1 MRKVVRVLM
10 ATICVAFASWAFVA
24 CGENKPEPKTALDVP
39 VIASKVYNGETQTA
53 SVPENAGYTVTTN
66 AGGTDVGEYP
76 VVLTLTDPDKYEWN
90 NPDEDDAT
98 RVTLRFG
105 ITVAANEITTIS
117 VGEKVVYGT
126 ALDPT
131 ATAKFGVPVFTYST
145 EENGTYSTKAPT
157 VAGSYYLKATV
168 AATENY
174 DGATRTLAFTIEKA
188 ESRVTTK
195 PSAKELFANGAPQ
208 QLVTAGIA
216 DGGTVVYAT
225 VDGEETEPSASL
237 ADAGKWSREIPS
249 ATAAGKYT
257 VYYSVKGDENHTDST
272 IGKVVAEIKKNDNA
286 ISDLT
291 VADVTYNGAP
301 PAPDASVAHGTIEY
315 SYSLAADG
323 NFVAWSAIEKRAG
336 IYYVKATVAEDDTH
350 KGATATASF
359 TMNKAANAIS
369 AVTVENIHCNETP
382 SPSATATDGVPIYK
396 YATERD
402 GAYGDI
408 TEFKA
413 ETGTYYV
420 KAYVAATDNY
430 LAVESDPVSFTVT
443 HNHVWTVGETEDVK
457 QCVCGD
463 VSETFEKTLAST
475 AARRIDLCVGNDGA
489 LSESAT
495 SEISLAGIS
504 DYTTVSS
511 VKFGDKTVAVS
522 SENAADKKLTVPA
535 NGFGYAYG
543 EQTVKITVNGSDEA
557 AHEISVKLLL
567 VTRVFA
573 DKDGLDSF
581 GTIAK
586 KCESGENSWG
596 GYFELGN
603 DIEYNG
609 IWKSFIS
616 ASDNTALKAYDGF
629 KGVFDGK
636 GYKINKLTVT
646 WNSVSG
652 VEGDGVGAF
661 IGKLHKDGVL
671 RNVAFTDARVGHS
684 RSLLVFAG
692 SGTIENIYVK
702 YGIFGVNNYD
712 SYDVSTLWGQTATM
726 FSQSEGVGAKVRNVI
741 VDVTDAVGISV
752 APNEKYSGSIV
763 GLLNDVTVLSDVYAV
778 GVPEAFDGNVVKKWG
793 DASYE
798 SGTNFFVYRSFVDMA
813 ADTSRDYSSFASP
826 VWTVK
831 QGGLPYYASIAIA
844 APALAVPGEIVKGTR
859 GAVTLG
865 ANATVALDQAAI
877 DAGIELL
884 GNTISVPEDA
894 ANATYTVT
902 ATSVFDPALKTTAS
916 FDVVNKRVIKNLSS
930 VTELDFNLDN
940 DNPDL
945 TSEKPITFDLTEAF
959 AGDVTAAVYV
969 GETKTADGVSI
980 AKGKV
985 TLNFAAKDC
994 FGEKTIRFVFS
1005 SDGTDYEVAAP
1016 ALFVTK
1022 TIKNHSTS
1030 GYGDNDLRAIKKISD
1045 LLDGGGYYRLGE
1057 NIKLQWYWYCGSD
1070 DYRLGVDKPFVG
1082 TIDGNGYSIDGLKL
1096 CSNTAGGFIQNLG
1109 EKGTVK
1115 NIAFTGVQLGMITS
1129 LIHTGSGSL
1138 ENIYVKVGEM
1148 PAAYGGYAD
1157 YAHNNETTIFGNST
1171 QTNAFRVKNIL
1182 VDYSGTHVGDYSG
1195 EANAKLLGT
1204 FGKSATVKN
1213 VVATGIPTA
1222 LGTIMTDTATVYLGF
1237 DDGTHN
1243 DVAFPATGWNET
1255 YWTVGENTV
1264 TWNTKT

>member
-1 MRKVVRVLM
+1 MRKVVRVLI

-24 CGENKPEPKTALDVP
+24 CGENKPEPKTALAVP

-66 AGGTDVGEYP
+66 AGGTNVGEYP

-105 ITVAANEITTIS
+105 ITVATNEITTIS

-131 ATAKFGVPVFTYST
+131 ATAKFGTPVFTYST

-157 VAGSYYLKATV
+157 AAGSYYLKATV

-174 DGATRTLAFTIEKA
+174 DGAMKTLAFTIEKA

-225 VDGEETEPSASL
+225 VDGEEAEPSASL
-237 ADAGKWSREIPS
+237 ADAGKWSPEIPS

-257 VYYSVKGDENHTDST
+257 VYYAVKGDENHTDST

-301 PAPDASVAHGTIEY
+301 PAPNASAAHGTIEY

-336 IYYVKATVAEDDTH
+336 VYYVKATVAEDDTH

-408 TEFKA
+408 SEFKA

-443 HNHVWTVGETEDVK
+443 HNHVWIVGETEDVK
-457 QCVCGD
+457 ECACGD
-463 VSETFEKTLAST
+463 VAETFEKTLAST

-495 SEISLAGIS
+495 GEISLVGIS
-504 DYTTVSS
+504 DYKTVSS

-522 SENAADKKLTVPA
+522 SDNAADKKLTVPA

-586 KCESGENSWG
+586 KCESGENAWG

-603 DIEYNG
+603 DVEYNG

-616 ASDNTALKAYDGF
+616 ASDNTALEAYDGF

-652 VEGDGVGAF
+652 VAGNGVGAF
-661 IGKLHKDGVL
+661 IGKSHKDGVL

-712 SYDVSTLWGQTATM
+712 AYDDNTLWGQTATM

-752 APNEKYSGSIV
+752 APNEKYTGSIV

-778 GVPEAFDGNVVKKWG
+778 GVPEAFDGNVVKKWDG
-793 DASYE
+793 AYK

-844 APALAVPGEIVKGTR
+844 APALAVPGEIVKGTT
-859 GAVTLG
+859 GTVTLG

-877 DAGIELL
+877 AAGIELS
-884 GNTISVPEDA
+884 GNTISVPEGA

-902 ATSVFDPALKTTAS
+902 ATSVFDPTLKTAAS
-916 FDVVNKRVIKNLSS
+916 FDVVNRRVIKNLSS

-940 DNPDL
+940 DNPDV

-969 GETKTADGVSI
+969 GETKIADGVSI

-994 FGEKTIRFVFS
+994 FGEKTVRFVFS

-1057 NIKLQWYWYCGSD
+1057 NIKLQLEWYCGNAD
-1070 DYRLGVDKPFVG
+1070 FRIGVDKPFVG

-1096 CSNTAGGFIQNLG
+1096 WSNTAGGFIQNLG

-1115 NIAFTGVQLGMITS
+1115 NIAFTGVQLGLITS

-1148 PAAYGGYAD
+1148 PAGYGEYIID
-1157 YAHNNETTIFGNST
+1157 YRDDQTTIFGNRL

-1182 VDYSGTHVGDYSG
+1182 VDYSGTHVGDYSDRVY
-1195 EANAKLLGT
+1195 AKLLGT
-1204 FGKSATVKN
+1204 FGKSATVEN

-1222 LGTIMTDTATVYLGF
+1222 LGSIMTDAATVYLGF

-1243 DVAFPATGWNET
+1243 DVTFPATGWNET

-1264 TWNTKT
+1264 TWKTKA

>member
-1 MRKVVRVLM
+1 M
-10 ATICVAFASWAFVA
+10 
-24 CGENKPEPKTALDVP
+24 
-39 VIASKVYNGETQTA
+39 
-53 SVPENAGYTVTTN
+53 
-66 AGGTDVGEYP
+66 
-76 VVLTLTDPDKYEWN
+76 
-90 NPDEDDAT
+90 
-98 RVTLRFG
+98 
-105 ITVAANEITTIS
+105 
-117 VGEKVVYGT
+117 
-126 ALDPT
+126 
-131 ATAKFGVPVFTYST
+131 
-145 EENGTYSTKAPT
+145 
-157 VAGSYYLKATV
+157 
-168 AATENY
+168 
-174 DGATRTLAFTIEKA
+174 
-188 ESRVTTK
+188 
-195 PSAKELFANGAPQ
+195 
-208 QLVTAGIA
+208 
-216 DGGTVVYAT
+216 
-225 VDGEETEPSASL
+225 
-237 ADAGKWSREIPS
+237 
-249 ATAAGKYT
+249 
-257 VYYSVKGDENHTDST
+257 
-272 IGKVVAEIKKNDNA
+272 
-286 ISDLT
+286 
-291 VADVTYNGAP
+291 
-301 PAPDASVAHGTIEY
+301 
-315 SYSLAADG
+315 
-323 NFVAWSAIEKRAG
+323 
-336 IYYVKATVAEDDTH
+336 
-350 KGATATASF
+350 
-359 TMNKAANAIS
+359 
-369 AVTVENIHCNETP
+369 
-382 SPSATATDGVPIYK
+382 
-396 YATERD
+396 
-402 GAYGDI
+402 
-408 TEFKA
+408 
-413 ETGTYYV
+413 
-420 KAYVAATDNY
+420 
-430 LAVESDPVSFTVT
+430 
-443 HNHVWTVGETEDVK
+443 
-457 QCVCGD
+457 
-463 VSETFEKTLAST
+463 
-475 AARRIDLCVGNDGA
+475 
-489 LSESAT
+489 
-495 SEISLAGIS
+495 
-504 DYTTVSS
+504 TVSS
-511 VKFGDKTVAVS
+511 VKLGDKTVAVS

-543 EQTVKITVNGSDEA
+543 EQTVKIKVNGSDEA

-616 ASDNTALKAYDGF
+616 ASDNTALEAYDGF

-646 WNSVSG
+646 WNSVPG
-652 VEGDGVGAF
+652 VKGDGAGAF

-712 SYDVSTLWGQTATM
+712 SYDVDTLWDQTATM
-726 FSQSEGVGAKVRNVI
+726 FSKSEGDGAKVRNVI

-763 GLLNDVTVLSDVYAV
+763 GLLNHVTVLSDVYAV
-778 GVPEAFDGNVVKKWG
+778 GVPEAFDRNVVKKWG
-793 DASYE
+793 GAYE

-813 ADTSRDYSSFASP
+813 ADTSRDYSSFVSH

-831 QGGLPYYASIAIA
+831 QGGLPHYASIAIA
-844 APALAVPGEIVKGTR
+844 APSLAVPGEIVKGTT
-859 GAVTLG
+859 GTVTLG

-877 DAGIELL
+877 DAGIELS

-902 ATSVFDPALKTTAS
+902 ATSVFDPALKTAAS

-994 FGEKTIRFVFS
+994 FGEKTVRFVFS
-1005 SDGTDYEVAAP
+1005 LDGTDYEVAAP

-1057 NIKLQWYWYCGSD
+1057 NIKLQWEWYCSSA
-1070 DYRLGVDKPFVG
+1070 DYRIGVDKPFVG

-1096 CSNTAGGFIQNLG
+1096 WSTTEGGFIQNLG

-1115 NIAFTGVQLGMITS
+1115 NIAFTGVQLGMVTS

-1148 PAAYGGYAD
+1148 PAGYGE
-1157 YAHNNETTIFGNST
+1157 HNINYRDDQTTIFGNRL

-1182 VDYSGTHVGDYSG
+1182 VDYSGTHVGDYSDRVY
-1195 EANAKLLGT
+1195 AKLLGT
-1204 FGKSATVKN
+1204 FGESATVEN

-1222 LGTIMTDTATVYLGF
+1222 LRNIMTDAATVYLGF

-1243 DVAFPATGWNET
+1243 GEFPETGWNET

-1264 TWNTKT
+1264 TWNTKA

>member
-24 CGENKPEPKTALDVP
+24 CGGNKPEPKTALDVP

-131 ATAKFGVPVFTYST
+131 ATAKFGVPVFSYST

-157 VAGSYYLKATV
+157 VAGSYCLKATV

-301 PAPDASVAHGTIEY
+301 PAPGASVAHGTIEY

-336 IYYVKATVAEDDTH
+336 VYYVKAMVAEDDTH

-463 VSETFEKTLAST
+463 VSETFKKTLAST

-543 EQTVKITVNGSDEA
+543 EQTVKITVNSDEA

-616 ASDNTALKAYDGF
+616 ASDNTALEAYDGF

-752 APNEKYSGSIV
+752 APNERYSGSIV
-763 GLLNDVTVLSDVYAV
+763 GLLNDVTVLSDVYVV

-793 DASYE
+793 GAYE

-813 ADTSRDYSSFASP
+813 ADTSRDYSSFVSL

-844 APALAVPGEIVKGTR
+844 APALAVPGEIVKGTT

-877 DAGIELL
+877 DAGIELS

-902 ATSVFDPALKTTAS
+902 ATSVFDPALKTAAS

-994 FGEKTIRFVFS
+994 FGEKTVRFVFS

-1016 ALFVTK
+1016 ALFATK

-1070 DYRLGVDKPFVG
+1070 DYRIGVDKPFVG

-1096 CSNTAGGFIQNLG
+1096 WSNTAGGFIQNLG

-1115 NIAFTGVQLGMITS
+1115 NISFTGVQLGMITS

-1138 ENIYVKVGEM
+1138 ENIYVKVGEI
-1148 PAAYGGYAD
+1148 PAAYGEYAD
-1157 YAHNNETTIFGNST
+1157 YALHNETTIFGNST

-1195 EANAKLLGT
+1195 KANAKLFGT
-1204 FGKSATVKN
+1204 FGKNATVKN

>member
-24 CGENKPEPKTALDVP
+24 CGGNNPEPKTALDVP

-157 VAGSYYLKATV
+157 VAGSYCLKATV

-301 PAPDASVAHGTIEY
+301 PAPGASVAHGTIEY

-336 IYYVKATVAEDDTH
+336 VYYVKAMVAEDDTH

-396 YATERD
+396 YAPERD

-522 SENAADKKLTVPA
+522 SENAADKKLTVQA

-616 ASDNTALKAYDGF
+616 ASDNTALGAYDGF

-712 SYDVSTLWGQTATM
+712 EYNDSTLWGQTATM

-752 APNEKYSGSIV
+752 APNEKYSGSII
-763 GLLNDVTVLSDVYAV
+763 GLLKDVTVLSDVYAV

-793 DASYE
+793 GAYE
-798 SGTNFFVYRSFVDMA
+798 PGTNFFVYRSFVDMA
-813 ADTSRDYSSFASP
+813 ADTSRDYSSFASL

-844 APALAVPGEIVKGTR
+844 APALAVPGEIVKGTT

-877 DAGIELL
+877 DAGIELS

-894 ANATYTVT
+894 ANATHTVT
-902 ATSVFDPALKTTAS
+902 ATSVFDPALKTAAS

-994 FGEKTIRFVFS
+994 FGEKTVRFVFS

-1057 NIKLQWYWYCGSD
+1057 NIKLQWYWYGGD
-1070 DYRLGVDKPFVG
+1070 ADYRIGVDKPFVG

-1096 CSNTAGGFIQNLG
+1096 WSNTAGGFIQNLG

-1148 PAAYGGYAD
+1148 PAGYGEYIKD
-1157 YAHNNETTIFGNST
+1157 YRDDQTTIFGNRL

-1182 VDYSGTHVGDYSG
+1182 VDYSGTHVGDYSDKVY
-1195 EANAKLLGT
+1195 AKLLGT